1 MLAPAAR
8 LLAGLCLSILMISNG
23 HPARAYSD
31 QQVAALKASL
41 GRAALVRGQYD
52 DADRLLTEALEA
64 PPLASAVRTFALGNR
79 GVARWRLRDLP
90 AAIAD
95 FNAALKLAPEEVTVY
110 NNRGNVLLELKLYE
124 EAAKDFGQAIALAP
138 SYGAAYHNRGNARFL
153 LGDYQASVAD
163 FTKAIGLL
171 PRNAAPFNGRGKAQ
185 LALKRP
191 AGAIRDFSRAIA
203 LNARYGQ
210 AYANRAGAMVALH
223 RYKDAI
229 DDYSSALEF
238 GADTPNVY
246 RGRASVYA
254 RLNKP
259 SLADRDIAEARERDP
274 SLTSTVADRPPRH
287 DRDAKPGQ
295 VEAALT
301 PAPAAVLCEDKP
313 NTAQVEPRSAKLADA
328 SHLSLPNSLVY
339 RTKGEPEGLTG
350 QAGLLGAEERTAL
363 GCAPVAKPSR
373 QVLAEAARA
382 EDEDENEANDERFV
396 GPEVEDWSV
405 ERTVKGD
412 YVAKHLEYAT
422 IELTLEMYGSGEPEL
437 LHWQRLKGPLRR
449 VGLLHYYAGASPTGE
464 RLEYIALI
472 DMYSGRLIAIEPCRW
487 GEQQAQW
494 SWGDVAVVVVDPQ
507 GVPSR
512 VQVRD
517 RPAYEASAPAKRAK
531 ARRVTRSLPR
541 RDWPSQRRMSPRFNP
556 YARGAMPWSYR

>member
-8 LLAGLCLSILMISNG
+8 LLAGLCLCLLVISSG
-23 HPARAYSD
+23 PPAHAYSD
-31 QQVAALKASL
+31 QQQAALKASL

-52 DADRLLTEALEA
+52 DANRLLTEALEA
-64 PPLASAVRTFALGNR
+64 PALASTVRTFALGNR
-79 GVARWRLRDLP
+79 GIARWRIRDLP

-124 EAAKDFGQAIALAP
+124 EAATDFGQAIALAP
-138 SYGAAYHNRGNARFL
+138 TYGAAYHNRGNARFL
-153 LGDYQASVAD
+153 LGDYQASIAD

-191 AGAIRDFSRAIA
+191 AGAIRDFSRAIV

-229 DDYSSALEF
+229 DDYSSALQF
-238 GADTPNVY
+238 GADTANVY
-246 RGRASVYA
+246 LGRASVYA

-259 SLADRDIAEARERDP
+259 SLANKDVTAARARDP
-274 SLTSTVADRPPRH
+274 SPTSAVADLPSPQ
-287 DRDAKPGQ
+287 DGKAKPDK
-295 VEAALT
+295 VATVSA
-301 PAPAAVLCEDKP
+301 PAPATVLCEDQP
-313 NTAQVEPRSAKLADA
+313 NTAQIEPRGTRVADA
-328 SHLSLPNSLVY
+328 SHSSLPSSLLY
-339 RTKGEPEGLTG
+339 RTKGELEGLTG
-350 QAGLLGAEERTAL
+350 QAGLLSTEERTAL
-363 GCAPVAKPSR
+363 GCDPGAKPSP
-373 QVLAEAARA
+373 QALAEAAQA
-382 EDEDENEANDERFV
+382 EDEDEDEASDERFV

-405 ERTVKGD
+405 ELTAKGD
-412 YVAKHLEYAT
+412 YVAKHLESST
-422 IELTLEMYGSGEPEL
+422 IKLTLEMYGSGEPEL

-512 VQVRD
+512 VQIRE
-517 RPAYEASAPAKRAK
+517 RPAYEASAPTKRGKAK
-531 ARRVTRSLPR
+531 RVTRSFPQ
-541 RDWPSQRRMSPRFNP
+541 RDWPSQRRKKLRFNP
-556 YARGAMPWSYR
+556 YTGGARPWSHR